1 MQKHRL
7 RIVYMGTP
15 DFAVLPLKK
24 IVEAGFEVVGVVT
37 NPDKPAGRGQKVQES
52 AVKKYAIEQGL
63 PLLQPEKFRDEA
75 FLQSLAAWKADLQ
88 LVVAF
93 KMLPEVVW
101 AMPPLGTVNLHASL
115 LPDYRGAA
123 PINWAVMNGEKCSGV
138 STFLLSHE
146 IDTGKVIF
154 QKEVALLEDMTAG
167 DLHDLLMEEG
177 ADLLLKTVEA
187 IERNDYPLVEQAC
200 LLNGRKPKMAP
211 KIFKEDMKIDWTAGV
226 ETVYNH
232 IRGLSPYPAA
242 WTELVHKETGELLT
256 VKITSV
262 RKMMESVEG
271 IPGEIYT
278 NGRVWE
284 VYAADGRIRLE
295 EVQLSGKKRMKT
307 EDCLRGFRLEEYRI
321 KM

>member
-93 KMLPEVVW
+93 KMLPEVLW

-146 IDTGKVIF
+146 IDTGKIIF
-154 QKEVALLEDMTAG
+154 QQEVALREDMTAG

-271 IPGEIYT
+271 VPGEIYT

>member
-24 IVEAGFEVVGVVT
+24 IVEAGFDVVGVVT
-37 NPDKPAGRGQKVQES
+37 NPDKPAGRGQKIQES
-52 AVKKYAIEQGL
+52 SVKKYALEQGI
-63 PLLQPEKFRDEA
+63 PLLQPEKFRDEV
-75 FLQSLAAWKADLQ
+75 FLQNLAAWKADLQ

-101 AMPPLGTVNLHASL
+101 AMPPLGTINLHASL

-123 PINWAVMNGEKCSGV
+123 PINWAVMNGETCSGV

-154 QKEVALLEDMTAG
+154 QEKVAIREEMTAG
-167 DLHDLLMEEG
+167 DLHDLLMERG
-177 ADLLLKTVEA
+177 AELLVKTVDA
-187 IERNDYPLVEQAC
+187 VERNDYPLVEQSH
-200 LLNGRKPKMAP
+200 LLGGREPKMAP
-211 KIFKEDMKIDWTAGV
+211 KIFREDMKIDWSTDV

-232 IRGLSPYPAA
+232 IRGLAPYPAA
-242 WTELVHKETGELLT
+242 WTELEHIETGEVLT

-262 RKMMESVEG
+262 CKGVKKLEG
-271 IPGEIYT
+271 VSGEIYT
-278 NGRVWE
+278 DGRVWE
-284 VYAADGRIRLE
+284 VGVSNGRIRLE
-295 EVQLSGKKRMKT
+295 EVQFSGKKRMKT
-307 EDCLRGFRLEEYRI
+307 EDCLRGFKLDEYRI